1 MDSYVYKSKYYYLVK
16 HQKKRIKYSIHF
28 PIEWALY
35 DTFIEPQMQQLAN
48 DDDFSH
54 SHRHH
59 HYVGSV
65 HCANCKK
72 YGTYKGVFV
81 QYCKDCTK
89 IHRPGCHCML
99 QDIVPKEVS
108 GELYG
113 YECNHPHCV
122 FKTYLKDIN
131 LFTIGKKSIQ
141 KKISLKLHK
150 NPNPPNPNLLKC
162 TKSNLI

>member
-1 MDSYVYKSKYYYLVK
+1 MDSYIYKSKYYYLVK

-35 DTFIEPQMQQLAN
+35 DTFIEPQLQQLAN
-48 DDDFSH
+48 GDDS
-54 SHRHH
+54 SHH
-59 HYVGSV
+59 HYVGST
-65 HCANCKK
+65 HCENCKK
-72 YGTYKGVFV
+72 YGTYKGVFI

-89 IHRPGCHCML
+89 THRPGCHCIL
-99 QDIVPKEVS
+99 QDIVPKQVN

-113 YECNHPHCV
+113 YECDHPHCV

-141 KKISLKLHK
+141 RKISLKLHK
-150 NPNPPNPNLLKC
+150 NPNPKSTLLKC
-162 TKSNLI
+162 TTNNRI